1 MSIDLGAVQEQI
13 GRGFIDPRIFFDE
26 EIYQLEQ
33 QRIFRRTWLFVA
45 HDSMLKKPGDYIT
58 QYMGEDPVIVV
69 RDNQGRV
76 RVFLNRCRHRG
87 VRLCPFDRGNAV
99 NFTCS
104 YHGWSY
110 GVDGALKSVPDVG
123 TYAGGLDQSK
133 WGLIE
138 VPKVASYGGFIFAN
152 WDAGAVSLDEY
163 LGDMRYYFDN
173 AFGRLYAGG
182 VEMSPVKQRV
192 MSNHNWK
199 IAADNG
205 SDLYH
210 FGITHA
216 GGIGTLQDYAAH
228 MPADGF
234 ADTAY
239 LATNRADGGPSHSA
253 LAGKSLADAQ
263 AYDLQL
269 AQSLGADSVEYIKR
283 RYRLMTSLDSRVAPG
298 YFSVVGLFP
307 SILFVDMAPITAGI
321 AVELWH
327 PRGARKTETWLYV
340 FVEKDAPPALKKF
353 SALQMMRFHSFSGSV
368 VPDDHENWERLD
380 SAAGSPSSRAHVL
393 NYTQGLAGDGRPAGF
408 VAGHYEDLPG
418 KIDYAISDAGPRGMY
433 AHWARLMREP

>member
-1 MSIDLGAVQEQI
+1 VSVDLAEVQAQI
-13 GRGFIDPRIFFDE
+13 NRGLVDPRIFFDP
-26 EIYQLEQ
+26 EIYRLEQ
-33 QRIFRRTWLFVA
+33 ERIFRRCWLFVA
-45 HDSMLKKPGDYIT
+45 HETMLPRTGDYIT

-69 RDNQGRV
+69 RDKQERV

-87 VRLCPFDRGNAV
+87 VRLCPFDRGNAKA
-99 NFTCS
+99 FTCS

-110 GVDGALKSVPDVG
+110 GTDGALVGVPEVG

-138 VPKVASYGGFIFAN
+138 VPQVSSYGGFIFAN
-152 WDAGAVSLDEY
+152 WDAGAIPLDQY

-192 MSNHNWK
+192 LSNHNWK

-210 FGITHA
+210 FGITHG
-216 GGIGTLQDYAAH
+216 GGIGTLQDYGEH
-228 MPADGF
+228 MPQEGF

-239 LATNRADGGPSHSA
+239 LATCSGAGPSHSA

-263 AYDLQL
+263 RYDLHL
-269 AQSLGADSVEYIKR
+269 AERLGASSVAYVKR
-283 RYRLMTSLDSRVAPG
+283 RYEQMKKLDARVAPG

-307 SILFVDMAPITAGI
+307 SILFVDMAPVTAGVAI
-321 AVELWH
+321 ELWH
-327 PRGARKTETWLYV
+327 PKGPRRTETWLYV
-340 FVEKDAPPALKKF
+340 FVEKEAPEALKKF

-380 SAAGSPSSRAHVL
+380 SAAGAPSSIAHQL
-393 NYTQGLAGDGRPAGF
+393 NYTQGLAGDGRPPGF
-408 VAGHYEDLPG
+408 VARHYEELPG
-418 KIDYAISDAGPRGMY
+418 KIDYAISDAGPRAMY
-433 AHWARLMREP
+433 RYWARLMQER

>member
-1 MSIDLGAVQEQI
+1 MTIDLADIQSKI
-13 GRGFIDPRIFFDE
+13 DRGLIDPRIFFDAD
-26 EIYQLEQ
+26 IYRLEQ
-33 QRIFRRTWLFVA
+33 ERIFRRSWLFVA
-45 HDSMLKKPGDYIT
+45 HDSMIPRAGDYIT

-69 RDNQGRV
+69 RDKKDRV

-87 VRLCPFDRGNAV
+87 VRLCPFDRGNAKA
-99 NFTCS
+99 FTCS

-110 GVDGALKSVPDVG
+110 ATDGALVSVPEVG
-123 TYAGGLDQSK
+123 TYAGGLNQSK

-138 VPKVASYGGFIFAN
+138 VPQVASYGGFIFAN
-152 WDAGAVSLDEY
+152 WDAGAVPLDQY

-173 AFGRLYAGG
+173 MFGRLYAGG

-192 MSNHNWK
+192 VSNHNWK

-216 GGIGTLQDYAAH
+216 GGIGTLQDYGEH
-228 MPADGF
+228 MPQEGF
-234 ADTAY
+234 ADTSY
-239 LATNRADGGPSHSA
+239 LATCTGSGPSHSV

-263 AYDLQL
+263 RYDLHLAEQL
-269 AQSLGADSVEYIKR
+269 DADSVAYVKKR
-283 RYRLMTSLDSRVAPG
+283 YEQMKQLDQRVAPG
-298 YFSVVGLFP
+298 YFSVAGLFP
-307 SILFVDMAPITAGI
+307 SILFVDMAPVTAGI
-321 AVELWH
+321 AIELWH
-327 PRGARKTETWLYV
+327 PRGPRKTETWLYV

-380 SAAGSPSSRAHVL
+380 SAAGSPSSVSFDL
-393 NYTQGLAGDGRPAGF
+393 NYTQGLAGDGRPPGF
-408 VAGHYEDLPG
+408 TARHYEELPG
-418 KIDYAISDAGPRGMY
+418 KIDYAISDAGPRAMY
-433 AHWARLMREP
+433 RYWARLMQER